1 MPFNNEFV
9 QIGEIMKNLVL
20 SVLTGVLLHSAAQA
34 LEESNPALAEIVNFR
49 QYSATFASAG
59 QPTREQFQ
67 TIADNGV
74 ERVVYIAFTNN
85 PNALPDAD
93 QVVKGLGREYMQVP
107 VDFQNPLPDE
117 FYAFADAMER
127 NKQKKTLLHCQ
138 VNARATAFSF
148 LYRVI
153 FEDVAISEAK
163 ADMNTVWQ
171 PNEVWRDFIFEV
183 SFYEQSTFLVKIL
196 PPYYRCFNILK
207 TSSRRKCDG
216 TTSFYICY
224 ICNSFFG
231 LYVCGGIKK

>member
-1 MPFNNEFV
+1 
-9 QIGEIMKNLVL
+9 MKKL
-20 SVLTGVLLHSAAQA
+20 SAALCGLTISLFSTVGFAIEEADAA
-34 LEESNPALAEIVNFR
+34 LSEITNFR

-67 TIADNGV
+67 ILADQGF

-93 QVVKGLGREYMQVP
+93 QRAKELGLEYMHVP
-107 VDFQNPLPDE
+107 VSFDNPLPDD
-117 FYAFADAMER
+117 FYAFADSMKR
-127 NKQKKTLLHCQ
+127 NTAKKTLLHCQ

-153 FEDVAISEAK
+153 NENVDIAQAK

-183 SFYEQSTFLVKIL
+183 LAQNDIS
-196 PPYYRCFNILK
+196 PD
-207 TSSRRKCDG
+207 CDG
-216 TTSFYICY
+216 CDWTPSQP
-224 ICNSFFG
+224 NG
-231 LYVCGGIKK
+231 Q